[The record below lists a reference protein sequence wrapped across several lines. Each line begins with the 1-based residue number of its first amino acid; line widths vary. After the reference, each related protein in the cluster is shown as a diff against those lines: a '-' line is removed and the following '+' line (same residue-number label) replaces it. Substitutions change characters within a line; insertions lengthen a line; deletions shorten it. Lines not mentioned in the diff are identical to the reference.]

1 MSSVIVASPVN
12 SVIDAFPVNSVVN
25 AEDISVVISVKFL
38 ISIAFDGSSIPDF
51 DDNGAAIAGGLNSG
65 ELYRTP
71 SNKIN
76 VVKSSNILLD
86 FGDKISLFWR
96 AFW

>member
-12 SVIDAFPVNSVVN
+12 S
-25 AEDISVVISVKFL
+25 
-38 ISIAFDGSSIPDF
+38 IAFDGFSIPDF
-51 DDNGAAIAGGLNSG
+51 DDNGAAIAGGLNHG

-71 SNKIN
+71 DQKIN
-76 VVKSSNILLD
+76 VVKKSNIILD
-86 FGDKISLFWR
+86 FGDRLSLLWR